1 MPRSVIALY
10 RRLRQEDGLTL
21 SELLVVMVIMGI
33 ILAAMSLV
41 LSMSITSSSQ
51 IQEQS
56 SLQTEV
62 RGTIDTMAREIRQ
75 AYTGDTSYPIETATS
90 TTLQFLSP
98 DKAAPYHNRRID
110 YRLASGQI
118 DRAMTTS
125 TDTDGPPWTGF
136 TWTSFGSIPAA
147 SWSKQVG
154 SVSNAAVFT
163 YYDKSGALLSGT
175 ITPSSVYRVVI
186 TVTVA
191 TKAAATRQFTYST
204 SASLRWEP

>member
-1 MPRSVIALY
+1 VIRALY

-21 SELLVVMVIMGI
+21 SEMLVVLAIMGI
-33 ILAAMSLV
+33 ILAALTLV
-41 LSMSITSSSQ
+41 LGMTITQSSQ

-56 SLQTEV
+56 TLQTEV
-62 RGTIDTMAREIRQ
+62 RGTIDKMVREIRQ
-75 AYTGDTSYPIETATS
+75 AYTGDSTYPIETATS

-98 DKAAPYHNRRID
+98 DKASTFHNRRIS
-110 YRLASGQI
+110 YRLAAGEI
-118 DRAMTTS
+118 DRAQTTS

-136 TWTSFGSIPAA
+136 AWASFGSIPSG

-154 SVSNAAVFT
+154 SVTNAAVFT
-163 YYDKSGALLSGT
+163 YYDQSGTLLTGT

-191 TKAAATRQFTYST
+191 TKAEATRQFTYST